1 MVLKVSR
8 LPLDILSQ
16 ILYDKTIDGGKKD
29 ALQIST
35 NIPNKFLLL
44 VDFISEIYFY
54 LIGLIKLDKKDKAK
68 PAVRQGRKAT
78 GF

>member
-1 MVLKVSR
+1 LTVFEEVKNHDVS
-8 LPLDILSQ
+8 
-16 ILYDKTIDGGKKD
+16 KKD

>member
-1 MVLKVSR
+1 V
-8 LPLDILSQ
+8 DILNQ
-16 ILYDKTIDGGKKD
+16 ILYDKTVDCVKKD

>member
-1 MVLKVSR
+1 LTLVLSCITQ
-8 LPLDILSQ
+8 DC
-16 ILYDKTIDGGKKD
+16 GKKD

>member
-1 MVLKVSR
+1 VYILTGNSSLKAV
-8 LPLDILSQ
+8 DV
-16 ILYDKTIDGGKKD
+16 GKKD